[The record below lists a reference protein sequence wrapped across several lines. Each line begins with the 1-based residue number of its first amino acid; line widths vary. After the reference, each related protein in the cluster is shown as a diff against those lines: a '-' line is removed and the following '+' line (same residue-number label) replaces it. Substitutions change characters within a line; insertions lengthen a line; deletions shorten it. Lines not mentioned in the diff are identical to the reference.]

1 MLVSIDLDEPQIW
14 DGSMAVTPSQECEIY
29 HSDMDGNVCI
39 EKLGL
44 EVVVATKYEQ
54 L

>member
-1 MLVSIDLDEPQIW
+1 MLVSIDMDEPQIW
-14 DGSMAVTPSQECEIY
+14 DGIMAVTPGQECEIC

-39 EKLGL
+39 ENLGL
-44 EVVVATKYEQ
+44 EVVVATEDER